1 MQAIGLVRSA
11 SICTLCRL
19 LLLEQQTRHPS
30 TGTTTLII
38 ALPTHPQLTAKAK
51 QQHQLQEDGGE
62 QQQRRRAQRHQHPGT
77 STRCGCSPCP
87 SSYAKQCRQSPF
99 WLPGISDLLFLLFT
113 CVCWDLLGVLQ
124 YLCISPPTTLPPIPH
139 FQVVVRCRP
148 INTDEEKRGF
158 VPIVSTDTERRQI
171 KINYGQGMK
180 KVSRSF
186 TYDRVFGRFATQE
199 DVYKQTVAP
208 MVDEMLAGFSCTC
221 FAYGQTGTGTQN
233 GWFYICLLSIHPSHP
248 FPNPSHVQAK
258 PTRWKAS

>member
-1 MQAIGLVRSA
+1 MPPVSFL
-11 SICTLCRL
+11 
-19 LLLEQQTRHPS
+19 
-30 TGTTTLII
+30 
-38 ALPTHPQLTAKAK
+38 
-51 QQHQLQEDGGE
+51 
-62 QQQRRRAQRHQHPGT
+62 
-77 STRCGCSPCP
+77 
-87 SSYAKQCRQSPF
+87 
-99 WLPGISDLLFLLFT
+99 LPGLPNPLFLLASHSFGT
-113 CVCWDLLGVLQ
+113 HCVAHSAL
-124 YLCISPPTTLPPIPH
+124 SPQLSPTPPF
-139 FQVVVRCRP
+139 FQVAVRCRP
-148 INTDEEKRGF
+148 IKSDEEKRGF

-233 GWFYICLLSIHPSHP
+233 GWFYICSLSIHPSHP
-248 FPNPSHVQAK
+248 FPNLSHVQAK